1 MDGLLPATLLFFF
14 LATFAFAS
22 ADWYLRRRRLGGIV
36 SPSWDC
42 PHCGVTNEA
51 ERNLCWSCDAAVS
64 MNRFFPEMGPSADAW
79 RCRHCGAW
87 NGMSRHSCWS
97 CSNAPTKQPKRNA

>member
-1 MDGLLPATLLFFF
+1 MTARAQQVSAVIPSTQAIWSLRSHRTPVDGLLPATLLFFF

-79 RCRHCGAW
+79 R
-87 NGMSRHSCWS
+87 
-97 CSNAPTKQPKRNA
+97 